1 MIYTKASSAARSIK
15 DYHMAKIDNRSMKV
29 QYAMTLTAPANSQ
42 QREATTKRPMTNRIG
57 KSGRG
62 KTLNV
67 MRA

>member
-1 MIYTKASSAARSIK
+1 
-15 DYHMAKIDNRSMKV
+15 MAKIDNRSMKV